1 MVKLLVIARK
11 TAVISL
17 RLVELLEGS
26 VCSLILL
33 TIIIII
39 IIIIIICWRAIGG
52 VVSVFL
58 VIIIR
63 TLVSIVFIATL
74 LKIIFVTSFHS
85 QVRSGVTPFTLGVVT
100 DRWQRMTLCVMFM
113 VIRM

>member
-39 IIIIIICWRAIGG
+39 IIIIICWRAIGG
-52 VVSVFL
+52 VSVFL

>member
-1 MVKLLVIARK
+1 MVKLLVIVRK
-11 TAVISL
+11 TAVINL

-39 IIIIIICWRAIGG
+39 IICWRAIGG
-52 VVSVFL
+52 VSVFL

>member
-11 TAVISL
+11 TAVINL

-39 IIIIIICWRAIGG
+39 IIIICWRALGE
-52 VVSVFL
+52 VSVFL

-100 DRWQRMTLCVMFM
+100 DRWQWTNLYVMFM

>member
-11 TAVISL
+11 TAVINL

-39 IIIIIICWRAIGG
+39 ISICWRAIGG
-52 VVSVFL
+52 VSVFL